1 MRRVCRACVL
11 AIAMLENLTVLTMEV
26 LHSLWLPAGR
36 DRRFLRVYMYA
47 RGDREEAE
55 RSNHFAEESRNYMLG
70 RVEGSKGVGQ
80 TY

>member
-1 MRRVCRACVL
+1 
-11 AIAMLENLTVLTMEV
+11 MLENLTVLTMEV

-55 RSNHFAEESRNYMLG
+55 RSNHLEVSRNYMLG
-70 RVEGSKGVGQ
+70 TVEGSKGVGQ

>member
-1 MRRVCRACVL
+1 
-11 AIAMLENLTVLTMEV
+11 MEV

-36 DRRFLRVYMYA
+36 DRPVLRVYMYA

-55 RSNHFAEESRNYMLG
+55 RSNHFG
-70 RVEGSKGVGQ
+70 RVQELQKGVVSCKGVGQ

>member
-1 MRRVCRACVL
+1 
-11 AIAMLENLTVLTMEV
+11 MLENLTVLTMEV

-36 DRRFLRVYMYA
+36 DRPVLRVYMYA

-55 RSNHFAEESRNYMLG
+55 RSNHSGRVQELQYMLG

>member
-11 AIAMLENLTVLTMEV
+11 AIAVLENLTVLTMEV

-55 RSNHFAEESRNYMLG
+55 RSNHFG
-70 RVEGSKGVGQ
+70 RVQELHVRQS
-80 TY
+80 